1 MIRTVATNTQ
11 QDGKQRKFRPQQQ
24 PEISAALI
32 LSQGAS
38 LQAEDGQTM
47 LNSARSNVRATYV
60 TCMHDMC
67 HAQCHVIASSPN
79 KAIVIS

>member
-60 TCMHDMC
+60 YARHVSRAVSC
-67 HAQCHVIASSPN
+67 HRPTRQS
-79 KAIVIS
+79 